1 MNGFPR
7 NARVFARMLLTI
19 ALACTPMPILH
30 AQSAAPDEWIPPTF
44 VLRHPELG
52 YALPGSFGVGLRGGV
67 VSIAGD
73 MQEPIKFEGT
83 RTPWFP
89 SGDVVLHWRPWRVN
103 DSLRLGVEATAGF
116 RRLGASNAQYAFRTD
131 AWPATLAMTAE
142 LYPRATMRPYL
153 AFGVGVLPYELTVQM
168 KESITTPLEHTG
180 PERAVTFWI
189 PVRVGV
195 SYALSKAIDAQLMF
209 ERSIT
214 LSDRLDGFVSQKLTW
229 LNDNF
234 NNVSFGLT
242 WYHRGDALLDRDDD
256 GLGNAD
262 EEALGT
268 DPDRRD
274 SDGDGLG
281 DADEVF
287 RYRTNPVAADSDG
300 DGLNDYDEVNV
311 FSTNPARR
319 DTDRDGLDDRAEIGG
334 LTDPLNPDS
343 DGDGI
348 LDGTDRCPRVAET
361 INGFEDEDGCP
372 DTRPA
377 LVAAPRVPDY
387 FRLGQMF
394 VVENIEF
401 ELGKAIISQASE
413 PELKRLAESLARYDD
428 VHFEI
433 GGHTDSTGQFD
444 RNIALSLSR
453 AESVRDYLVQQGVAA
468 GRITVRGYGPTRP
481 VATNSTPEG
490 RARNRRIEF
499 RITRAEK

>member
-7 NARVFARMLLTI
+7 AARVLARTLLTL
-19 ALACTPMPILH
+19 ALACPPMPILH
-30 AQSAAPDEWIPPTF
+30 AQTVAPDDWIPPSF
-44 VLRHPELG
+44 VLRYPELS
-52 YALPGSFGVGLRGGV
+52 YSLPASFGIGLRGGV
-67 VSIAGD
+67 VTVAGD
-73 MQEPIKFEGT
+73 MQEPLKFEGT

-89 SGDVVLHWRPWRVN
+89 SGDVVMHWRPWRVN

-116 RRLGASNAQYAFRTD
+116 RRLGASNAQYAFRTE

-142 LYPRATMRPYL
+142 LYPRAAMRPFL
-153 AFGVGVLPYELTVQM
+153 AFGFGVLPYELQVLR
-168 KESITTPLEHTG
+168 KEEITTTLEYTG
-180 PERAVTFWI
+180 PEKGVTFWV
-189 PVRVGV
+189 PVRLGAT
-195 SYALSKAIDAQLMF
+195 YALSRELDVQLVF

-234 NNVSFGLT
+234 NMVSFGLV
-242 WYHRGDALLDRDDD
+242 WYPRGDALLDRDDD

-268 DPDRRD
+268 NPDKRD
-274 SDGDGLG
+274 SDGDGLADG
-281 DADEVF
+281 DEVL
-287 RYRTNPVAADSDG
+287 RHRTNPIAADSDG
-300 DGLNDYDEVNV
+300 DGLSDYDEINV

-334 LTDPLNPDS
+334 LTDPLKPDT

-348 LDGTDRCPRVAET
+348 LDGADRCPRAAET
-361 INGFEDEDGCP
+361 FNGFEDEDGCP

-377 LVAAPRVPDY
+377 LVPSTRVPDY
-387 FRLGQMF
+387 FRLGQIF

-401 ELGKAIISQASE
+401 ELGKAVISPASE
-413 PELKRLAESLARYDD
+413 PELQRLAQTLRTHDD
-428 VHFEI
+428 VYFEI

-453 AESVRDYLVQQGVAA
+453 AESVRDYLVLQGVARE
-468 GRITVRGYGPTRP
+468 RITVRGYGPTRP
-481 VATNSTPEG
+481 VETNATAEG

-499 RITRAEK
+499 RITRSGK